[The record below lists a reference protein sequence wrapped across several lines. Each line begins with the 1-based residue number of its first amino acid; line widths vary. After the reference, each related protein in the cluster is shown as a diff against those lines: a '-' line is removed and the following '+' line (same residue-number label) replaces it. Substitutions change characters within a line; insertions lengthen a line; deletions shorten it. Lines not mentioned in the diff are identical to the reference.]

1 MNHWKCKVK
10 NTLLSQHS
18 GKKLVVGLLT
28 LFALLGHAGAETVL
42 RLDEVAVGELDPA
55 KASDY
60 ADSILM
66 FNIYDTLV
74 LPVQGGPGHVGHLA
88 ESWAADGNTYTFKL
102 RNDVKF
108 QSGNPMRAEDVVFS
122 LERMKALE
130 SGLSYLFAD
139 VQSTTA
145 VDDTTV
151 SFTLSTTYAPFV
163 ASLVRLPIVDKALV
177 MENLADGEGDMKDWG
192 QAFLSGNAAGTGAYT
207 VTSHNPQEE
216 TVMAKNAEYFLGVPD
231 AAPDTVRLRYGLE
244 AATVRTLI
252 AQGEHDIASQ
262 WLPPEVVGAL
272 AKEGAQLFTEAGTGA
287 FYFKMNTTK
296 APLDDV
302 NCRLALSNAFD
313 YATAV
318 KMIAVTDEVSAGSA
332 ATGAIPVGMYG
343 ANAADQILSQNME
356 KAKEYLAACKYD
368 AADMN
373 IEISW
378 IAEVPLEER
387 FALLMQSNF
396 TAMGIKSEIKKMPW
410 ALFAEQVAKPEN
422 TPHISQLFV
431 NAVTGDPDT
440 LLYGMYHSSTP
451 GTWQSPEYLNDA
463 QVDEYLEAGRT
474 AASEEGRAEAYAK
487 LNARLM
493 EIAPTIYGFDR
504 QSIFAASNRVNAPAL
519 SDPAM
524 AFGLDGLGFSFRLM
538 EMVE

>member
-1 MNHWKCKVK
+1 LAAPA
-10 NTLLSQHS
+10 T
-18 GKKLVVGLLT
+18 
-28 LFALLGHAGAETVL
+28 AETVL

-60 ADSILM
+60 ADSVLM
-66 FNIYDTLV
+66 FNVYDTLV
-74 LPVQGGPGHVGHLA
+74 LPAQGGPGHVAHLA
-88 ESWAADGNTYTFKL
+88 SSWEADGATYTFTL
-102 RNDVKF
+102 RDDVKF
-108 QSGNPMRAEDVVFS
+108 QSGNAMTADDVVYS
-122 LERMKALE
+122 LERMQALE
-130 SGLSYLFAD
+130 AGLSYLFTEVKAEAID
-139 VQSTTA
+139 EGTVQ
-145 VDDTTV
+145 
-151 SFTLSTTYAPFV
+151 FTLEKPYAPFV
-163 ASLVRLPIVDKALV
+163 ASLVRLPIVDMAHVKANS
-177 MENLADGEGDMKDWG
+177 ESEWGEE
-192 QAFLSGNAAGTGAYT
+192 FLSANAAGTGAYS
-207 VTSHNPQEE
+207 VKSHNPQEE
-216 TVMAKNAEYFLGVPD
+216 TVMSKSSDYFLGVPD

-262 WLPPEVVGAL
+262 WLPPEVIQAL
-272 AKEGAQLFTEAGTGA
+272 SKEGAQLLTEAGTGA

-302 NCRLALSNAFD
+302 NCRLALSHAFD
-313 YATAV
+313 YGTAV
-318 KMIAVTDEVSAGSA
+318 EMIAINDDVSAGSPA
-332 ATGAIPVGMYG
+332 SGAIPVGMYG
-343 ANAADQILSQNME
+343 ANPADSVMAQDMD
-356 KAKEYLAACKYD
+356 KAKEYLSACKYD
-368 AADMN
+368 ASEMN
-373 IEISW
+373 IEVSW

-396 TAMGIKSEIKKMPW
+396 TELGIKSEIKKLPW
-410 ALFAEQVAKPEN
+410 ALFAEQVSTAEN

-451 GTWQSPEYLNDA
+451 GTWQSPEYLSDEK
-463 QVDEYLEAGRT
+463 VDEFLEAGRS
-474 AASEEGRAEAYAK
+474 AADDAGREEAYQA

-504 QSIFAASNRVNAPAL
+504 QSVFAASNRVKVPAL

-538 EMVE
+538 EMTE

>member
-1 MNHWKCKVK
+1 MK
-10 NTLLSQHS
+10 N
-18 GKKLVVGLLT
+18 
-28 LFALLGHAGAETVL
+28 FAIAASLAAMTALGTPAFAETVL

-66 FNIYDTLV
+66 FNVYDTLV
-74 LPVQGGPGHVGHLA
+74 LPNQGGPGHSGHLA
-88 ESWAADGNTYTFKL
+88 ESWTSDGATYTFTL
-102 RNDVKF
+102 RDGVTF
-108 QSGNPMRAEDVVFS
+108 QSGNPLRAEDVVYS
-122 LERMKALE
+122 LERMQALGA
-130 SGLSYLFAD
+130 GLSYLFGGVSAEESD
-139 VQSTTA
+139 PR
-145 VDDTTV
+145 TV
-151 SFTLSTTYAPFV
+151 TFTLAAPYAPFV

-177 MENLADGEGDMKDWG
+177 EANSDDAWGE
-192 QAFLSGNAAGTGAYT
+192 AFLSGNGAGTGAYS
-207 VTSHNPQEE
+207 VSSHNPQEE
-216 TVMAKNAEYFLGVPD
+216 TVMAKWDGYFLGVAD

-272 AKEGAQLFTEAGTGA
+272 AKDGAQLLTESGTGA

-302 NCRLALSNAFD
+302 NCRKALSAAFD

-318 KMIAVTDEVSAGSA
+318 QMIAITDDVSSGSP
-332 ATGAIPVGMYG
+332 ATGAIPVGMFG
-343 ANAADQILSQNME
+343 ANPADQTLSQDMAA
-356 KAKEYLAACKYD
+356 AKDYLAACAHD
-368 AADMN
+368 PASMD

-396 TAMGIKSEIKKMPW
+396 TQLGIKSHITKLPW
-410 ALFAEQVAKPEN
+410 ALFAEQVSTPEN

-463 QVDEYLEAGRT
+463 DVDAALEAGRT
-474 AASEEGRAEAYAK
+474 AADEAGRQAAYAA

-493 EIAPTIYGFDR
+493 DIAPTIYGFDR
-504 QSIFAASNRVNAPAL
+504 QSVFAASNRVKVPAL
-519 SDPAM
+519 SDPAH

-538 EMVE
+538 EMVN

>member
-1 MNHWKCKVK
+1 MIGKHSLAVALCA
-10 NTLLSQHS
+10 TSLLCAPA
-18 GKKLVVGLLT
+18 
-28 LFALLGHAGAETVL
+28 FAETVL

-66 FNIYDTLV
+66 FNVYDTLV
-74 LPVQGGPGHVGHLA
+74 LPQQGGPGHVPHLA
-88 ESWAADGNTYTFKL
+88 ASWEADGANYTFTL
-102 RNDVKF
+102 RDDVKF
-108 QSGNPMRAEDVVFS
+108 QSGNSMTAADVVYS
-122 LERMKALE
+122 LERMQGLE
-130 SGLSYLFAD
+130 AGLSYLFAG
-139 VQSTTA
+139 VTAEA
-145 VDDTTV
+145 VDDTNV
-151 SFTLSTTYAPFV
+151 KFTLEKPYAPFV
-163 ASLVRLPIVDKALV
+163 ASLVRLPIVDMAHVKANS
-177 MENLADGEGDMKDWG
+177 ESEWGDE
-192 QAFLSGNAAGTGAYT
+192 FLSANAAGTGAYAVKT
-207 VTSHNPQEE
+207 HNPQEE
-216 TVMAKNAEYFLGVPD
+216 TVMTKSDSYFLGVPD

-262 WLPPEVVGAL
+262 WLPPEVIQAL
-272 AKEGAQLFTEAGTGA
+272 SKDGAQLLTEAGTGA

-296 APLDDV
+296 APLDDA
-302 NCRLALSNAFD
+302 NCRLALSHAFD
-313 YATAV
+313 YGTAV
-318 KMIAVTDEVSAGSA
+318 QMIAINDEVSAGSPA
-332 ATGAIPVGMYG
+332 SGAIPVGMYG
-343 ANAADQILSQNME
+343 ANPADNVMAQDME
-356 KAKEYLAACKYD
+356 KAKEYLSACKYD
-368 AADMN
+368 AGDIN
-373 IEISW
+373 LEVSW

-396 TAMGIKSEIKKMPW
+396 TELGIKSEIKKLPW
-410 ALFAEQVAKPEN
+410 ALFSEQVSSPEN

-463 QVDEYLEAGRT
+463 KVDEFLEAGRS
-474 AASEEGRAEAYAK
+474 AADDAEREEAYSA

-504 QSIFAASNRVNAPAL
+504 QSVFAASDRVKVPAL
-519 SDPAM
+519 SDPAK

>member
-1 MNHWKCKVK
+1 MKLTN
-10 NTLLSQHS
+10 LLAAALAASTALAS
-18 GKKLVVGLLT
+18 AA
-28 LFALLGHAGAETVL
+28 FAQTVL

-66 FNIYDTLV
+66 FNVYDTLV
-74 LPVQGGPGHVGHLA
+74 LPNQGGPGHSGHLA
-88 ESWAADGNTYTFKL
+88 ESWTVDGAKYTFKL
-102 RNDVKF
+102 RDGVTF
-108 QSGNPMRAEDVVFS
+108 QSGNPLRAEDVVYS
-122 LERMKALE
+122 LERMQALGA
-130 SGLSYLFAD
+130 GLSYLFGGVSAQAAD
-139 VQSTTA
+139 DST
-145 VDDTTV
+145 VV
-151 SFTLSTTYAPFV
+151 FTLDAPYAPFV
-163 ASLVRLPIVDKALV
+163 ASLVRLPIVDKAAV
-177 MENLADGEGDMKDWG
+177 QANSDDEWGE
-192 QAFLSGNAAGTGAYT
+192 AYLSGNGAGTGAYT

-216 TVMAKNAEYFLGVPD
+216 TVMGKWDGYFLGVAD

-262 WLPPEVVGAL
+262 WLPPEVIQAL
-272 AKEGAQLFTEAGTGA
+272 ASDGAQLLTETGTGG

-302 NCRLALSNAFD
+302 NCRMALSQAFD
-313 YATAV
+313 YGTAIQ
-318 KMIAVTDEVSAGSA
+318 MIAINDAVSAGSPS
-332 ATGAIPVGMYG
+332 TGAIPVGMFG
-343 ANAADQILSQNME
+343 SNPAEAALSQDMDAA
-356 KAKEYLAACKYD
+356 KASLEACAYD
-368 AADMN
+368 AADMD

-396 TAMGIKSEIKKMPW
+396 TQLGIKSHITKLPW
-410 ALFAEQVAKPEN
+410 ALFAEQVSSPEN

-451 GTWQSPEYLNDA
+451 GTWQSPEHLSDA
-463 QVDEYLEAGRT
+463 AVDAALEAGRS
-474 AASEEGRAEAYAK
+474 AADEAGREAAYAD

-504 QSIFAASNRVNAPAL
+504 QSVFAASNRVKVPAM
-519 SDPAM
+519 SDPSQ
-524 AFGLDGLGFSFRLM
+524 AFGLDGMGFSFRLM
-538 EMVE
+538 EMVEE

>member
-1 MNHWKCKVK
+1 MILKR
-10 NTLLSQHS
+10 
-18 GKKLVVGLLT
+18 KLIS
-28 LFALLGHAGAETVL
+28 ALCAATVLASPVFAETVL

-66 FNIYDTLV
+66 FNVYDTLL
-74 LPVQGGPGHVGHLA
+74 LPNQGGPGHSPHLA
-88 ESWAADGNTYTFKL
+88 SGWEIDGTGVTFTL
-102 RNDVKF
+102 RDDVVF
-108 QSGNPMRAEDVVFS
+108 QSGNKMKAADVVYS
-122 LERMKALE
+122 LERMQALGA
-130 SGLSYLFAD
+130 GLSYLFAD
-139 VQSTTA
+139 VSAEA
-145 VDDTTV
+145 VDDKTV
-151 SFTLSTTYAPFV
+151 KFTLGSPNAAFI
-163 ASLVRLPIVDKALV
+163 ASLVRLPIVDMEAVKANSDS
-177 MENLADGEGDMKDWG
+177 EWGEEY
-192 QAFLSGNAAGTGAYT
+192 LSANGAGTGAYS

-216 TVMAKNAEYFLGVPD
+216 TVMAKSGSYFLGVPD
-231 AAPDTVRLRYGLE
+231 VAPDTVRLRYGLE

-262 WLPPEVVGAL
+262 WLSPEVVQAL
-272 AKEGAQLFTEAGTGA
+272 AKDGAQLFTESGTGG

-313 YATAV
+313 YATAIQ
-318 KMIAVTDEVSAGSA
+318 MIAINDEVSAGSP
-332 ATGAIPVGMYG
+332 ATGAIPVGMFG
-343 ANAADQILSQNME
+343 ANGPDSVQAQDMNA
-356 KAKEYLAACKYD
+356 AKEYLAACKYD
-368 AADMN
+368 PAEMN
-373 IEISW
+373 IEVSW

-396 TAMGIKSEIKKMPW
+396 SQLGVKSEIKKLPW
-410 ALFAEQVAKPEN
+410 ALFAEQVSTPEN

-451 GTWQSPEYLNDA
+451 GTWQSPEYLSDA
-463 QVDEYLEAGRT
+463 KVDEFLEAGR
-474 AASEEGRAEAYAK
+474 AAGTEVDREAAYSS

-504 QSIFAASNRVNAPAL
+504 QSVFAASNRVKAPAL
-519 SDPAM
+519 SDPAQ

-538 EMVE
+538 EMTE

>member
-1 MNHWKCKVK
+1 MKMK
-10 NTLLSQHS
+10 TRIFSA
-18 GKKLVVGLLT
+18 
-28 LFALLGHAGAETVL
+28 ALLAATALTTTASIDAALAETVL

-74 LPVQGGPGHVGHLA
+74 LPKQGGPGHDGHLA
-88 ESWAADGNTYTFKL
+88 ESWTADGSTYTFKL
-102 RNDVKF
+102 RDGVTF
-108 QSGNPMRAEDVVFS
+108 QSGNPLTAEDVVFS
-122 LERMKALE
+122 LARMQAIGQ
-130 SGLSYLFAD
+130 GLSYLFGGVNAE
-139 VQSTTA
+139 A
-145 VDDTTV
+145 IDDKTV
-151 SFTLSTTYAPFV
+151 AFTLDEPYAPFV

-177 MENLADGEGDMKDWG
+177 MANLGEDEGEMKDWG

-216 TVMAKNAEYFLGVPD
+216 TVMAKNDAYFLGVAD
-231 AAPDTVRLRYGLE
+231 VAPDTVRLRYGLE

-262 WLPPEVVGAL
+262 WLPPEVIKAL
-272 AKEGAQLFTEAGTGA
+272 ADDGAQLLTETGTGA

-296 APLDDV
+296 APLDDA
-302 NCRLALSNAFD
+302 NCRLALSSAFD

-318 KMIAVTDEVSAGSA
+318 QMIAINDAVSAGSP
-332 ATGAIPVGMYG
+332 ATGAIPVGMFG
-343 ANAADQILSQNME
+343 ANGTDMVQTQDIDAA
-356 KAKEYLAACKYD
+356 KAYLEACQYD
-368 AADMN
+368 PADMN
-373 IEISW
+373 IEVSW

-387 FALLMQSNF
+387 FALLMQANF
-396 TAMGIKSEIKKMPW
+396 QQLGIKSEIKKLPW
-410 ALFAEQVAKPEN
+410 ALFAEQVSKPEN

-451 GTWQSPEYLNDA
+451 GTWQSPEYLSDEL
-463 QVDEYLEAGRT
+463 VDEYLTAGRSASSDEDRE
-474 AASEEGRAEAYAK
+474 AAYQK

-504 QSIFAASNRVNAPAL
+504 QSVFAASNRVKVPAM
-519 SDPAM
+519 SDPAQ
-524 AFGLDGLGFSFRLM
+524 AFGLDGMGFSFRLM

>member
-1 MNHWKCKVK
+1 MMQK
-10 NTLLSQHS
+10 TLLAAAMAA
-18 GKKLVVGLLT
+18 T
-28 LFALLGHAGAETVL
+28 TALASASFAETVL

-66 FNIYDTLV
+66 FNVYDTLV
-74 LPVQGGPGHVGHLA
+74 LPNQGGPGHSGHLA
-88 ESWAADGNTYTFKL
+88 ESWTVDGSAYTFKL
-102 RNDVKF
+102 RDGVTF
-108 QSGNPMRAEDVVFS
+108 QSGNPLRAEDVVYS
-122 LERMKALE
+122 LERMQALGA
-130 SGLSYLFAD
+130 GLSYLFGGVSAE
-139 VQSTTA
+139 A
-145 VDDTTV
+145 VDESTV
-151 SFTLSTTYAPFV
+151 TFTLEAPYAPFV

-177 MENLADGEGDMKDWG
+177 EANKGDEEWGE
-192 QAFLSGNAAGTGAYT
+192 AFLSGNGAGTGAYT
-207 VTSHNPQEE
+207 VTSHNPQDE
-216 TVMAKNAEYFLGVPD
+216 TVMAKNDGYFLGVPD
-231 AAPDTVRLRYGLE
+231 VAPDTVRLRYGLE

-262 WLPPEVVGAL
+262 WLPPEVVKAL
-272 AKEGAQLFTEAGTGA
+272 AEDGAQLLTETGTGA

-302 NCRLALSNAFD
+302 NCRLALANAFD
-313 YATAV
+313 YATAIQ
-318 KMIAVTDEVSAGSA
+318 MIAITEGVSAGSP
-332 ATGAIPVGMYG
+332 ATGAIPVGMFG
-343 ANAADQILSQNME
+343 ANGADMVQSQDLDAAKQ
-356 KAKEYLAACKYD
+356 YLADCKYD
-368 AADMN
+368 PSDID
-373 IEISW
+373 IEVSW

-396 TAMGIKSEIKKMPW
+396 TQLGIKSHIKKLPW
-410 ALFAEQVAKPEN
+410 ALFAEQVSKPEN

-451 GTWQSPEYLNDA
+451 GTWQSPEYLNDEM
-463 QVDEYLEAGRT
+463 VDTYLEAGRT
-474 AASEEGRAEAYAK
+474 AADEAGREEAYAA

-504 QSIFAASNRVNAPAL
+504 QSVFAASNRVKVPAL

-524 AFGLDGLGFSFRLM
+524 AFGLDGMGFSFRLM